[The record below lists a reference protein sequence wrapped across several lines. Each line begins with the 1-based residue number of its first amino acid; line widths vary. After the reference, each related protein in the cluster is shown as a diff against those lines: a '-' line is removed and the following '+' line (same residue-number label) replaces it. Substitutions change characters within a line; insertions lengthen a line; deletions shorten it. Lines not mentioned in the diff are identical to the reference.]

1 MKHATCNITFAILD
15 EDLRRLILPRF
26 WEFESKFDGERSTI
40 SRIESEISN
49 FEEEIILIEAWWQC
63 EKNRLAII
71 EENLRKEQDQ
81 LAKEI
86 EAHERTLSLAKF
98 LGAMVF
104 LLLFYSLFCE
114 YRIEKL
120 QRLLEQQQEKNEQK
134 MNSFSSQRDEKSD
147 QQESGE
153 FVLLEECEDKNE
165 GKEDCIGEIGDSS
178 FLAGEADRS
187 SIELEI

>member
-49 FEEEIILIEAWWQC
+49 FEEEIILIEAWWQR

-86 EAHERTLSLAKF
+86 EAHERTLSLAKISWELWYF
-98 LGAMVF
+98 
-104 LLLFYSLFCE
+104 
-114 YRIEKL
+114 
-120 QRLLEQQQEKNEQK
+120 
-134 MNSFSSQRDEKSD
+134 FSSSTHY
-147 QQESGE
+147 
-153 FVLLEECEDKNE
+153 FAN
-165 GKEDCIGEIGDSS
+165 I
-178 FLAGEADRS
+178 A
-187 SIELEI
+187 